1 MFRLGVGR
9 VLSTTACLGGAATSN
24 PRRFSSSADGAQK
37 FDLLVI
43 GGGSGGL
50 AAAKRSAEYGAKVA
64 IIEHNAWGGTCV
76 NVGCVPKK
84 VMYNAAHVSSV
95 IRHSGH
101 FGFSVPHSDFD
112 WGNLKRS
119 RDRYIE
125 RLNTIYD
132 NGLKRLNI
140 ERVYNKGYASFG
152 ADGKTVQVGGETYT
166 ADHVVIACGGRPRDL
181 GIPGGDF
188 AINSDAFFLLE
199 KQPKKVAV
207 IGAGYIAVELAGV
220 FNELGTDTS
229 LFVRGETALRNFDT
243 LIATHLDKT
252 MKHDGINVTNKST
265 PKAITK
271 ESDGTFTVE
280 FENGSKAGGFE
291 VVVNATGRDPVTDK
305 LNLGS
310 TGVDLTKSGH
320 IMVDDYQN
328 TSAKGIYALGDACN
342 KFVDLT
348 PMAIAAGRR
357 LGDRLFGGPQYAESK
372 ADYENVPTVVFS
384 HPPIATVGLT
394 EQEAQKKYGQ
404 ENLKVYTSGF
414 VNLWYGPYYN
424 GEQGDKPIS
433 KYKLITLLP
442 EEKVIGIHLIG
453 DGSDEVLQG
462 FGVAMKMGA
471 TKADFDSCIA
481 IHPTAGEEL
490 VTLPKWGASPANKKK
505 SD

>member
-1 MFRLGVGR
+1 MMFRLGVGR
-9 VLSTTACLGGAATSN
+9 SILSTTACLGGAVTSN
-24 PRRFSSSADGAQK
+24 PRRFSSSADGAHN

-95 IRHSGH
+95 IRQSGH

-152 ADGKTVQVGGETYT
+152 PDGKSVKVGDQTYT

-229 LFVRGETALRNFDT
+229 LFVRGDTALRNFDT

-252 MKHDGINVTNKST
+252 MKHDGIKVTNKST

-280 FENGSKAGGFE
+280 FENGSKSSGFE

-310 TGVDLTKSGH
+310 TGVELTKSGH
-320 IMVDDYQN
+320 IVVDDYQN

-384 HPPIATVGLT
+384 HPPIGTVGLT
-394 EQEAQKKYGQ
+394 EQEAKEKYGE
-404 ENLKVYTSGF
+404 ENLKIYTSGF

-442 EEKVIGIHLIG
+442 EEKVIGVHLIG

-471 TKADFDSCIA
+471 TKADLDSCIA
-481 IHPTAGEEL
+481 IHPTAAEEL
-490 VTLPKWGASPANKKK
+490 VTLPKWGASPAKK
-505 SD
+505 